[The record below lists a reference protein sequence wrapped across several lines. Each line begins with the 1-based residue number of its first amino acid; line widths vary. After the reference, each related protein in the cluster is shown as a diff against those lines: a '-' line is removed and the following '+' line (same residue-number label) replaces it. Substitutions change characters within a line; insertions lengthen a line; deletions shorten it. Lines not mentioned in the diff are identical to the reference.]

1 MIAKIKKY
9 SFLFSELVKRDFK
22 KKYKRT
28 VLGMLWS
35 MLSPL
40 MTLLVMSI
48 VFTQFFG
55 RSTPH
60 YTIYMFCGTLLYNYF
75 KEATS
80 GGMTALVSNASI
92 LTKVNIPKY
101 LFVFSKNVSA
111 LINFLLCLV
120 LLFIFAA
127 ADHIAFTWR
136 FFLLIYP
143 IVCLLVFN
151 VGTGLILSAMYV
163 FFKDVQYLYDIF
175 TLLLMYVSAIFY
187 TIDSYAPAFQKLFYL
202 NPIFVYITYFRT
214 IIIDGTVPSLAL
226 HGLAV
231 FYAAL
236 VLIIGCVIYKK
247 QNYKFIYYM

>member
-1 MIAKIKKY
+1 MIAKMKKY

-28 VLGMLWS
+28 ILGMLWS

-40 MTLLVMSI
+40 MTLAVMSI

-55 RSTPH
+55 RTTPH
-60 YTIYMFCGTLLYNYF
+60 YTTYMFCGTLLFNYF

-111 LINFLLCLV
+111 LINFFLCLI

-136 FFLLIYP
+136 FVLLVYPVACLLI
-143 IVCLLVFN
+143 FN
-151 VGTGLILSAMYV
+151 VGMGLILSALYV
-163 FFKDVQYLYDIF
+163 FFKDIQYLYDIF

-187 TIDSYAPAFQKLFYL
+187 SIKSYEPQFQQLFYF
-202 NPIFVYITYFRT
+202 NPMFVYITYFRT
-214 IIIDGTVPSLAL
+214 IIIDGAIPSPAL
-226 HGLAV
+226 HGLAAL
-231 FYAAL
+231 YAAL
-236 VLIIGCVIYKK
+236 AIIIGCVIYKK